1 MGGNILA
8 HDLNINGS
16 DVIVRLKGSIFSK
29 EATKMREDLID
40 CLEKGY
46 KNFVFDFS
54 EVIDFD
60 STGLGVIVTIR
71 KRVLTNGKV
80 VVRNLN
86 PNTKELFERTRLNKI
101 LVSL

>member
-1 MGGNILA
+1 MA
-8 HDLNINGS
+8 HDLNISGS
-16 DVIVRLKGSIFSK
+16 DVTVRLKGSIFSK
-29 EATKMREDLID
+29 EATKMREDLIG

-46 KNFVFDFS
+46 KNFIFDFS

-71 KRVLTNGKV
+71 KRVLNHGNV

-86 PNTKELFERTRLNKI
+86 PKTKDLFDRTRLNKI
-101 LVSL
+101 LMSM